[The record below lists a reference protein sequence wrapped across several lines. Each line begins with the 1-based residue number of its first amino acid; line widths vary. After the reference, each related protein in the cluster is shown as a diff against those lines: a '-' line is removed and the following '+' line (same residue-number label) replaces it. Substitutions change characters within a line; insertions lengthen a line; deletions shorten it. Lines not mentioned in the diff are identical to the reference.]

1 MFYIGKYYE
10 MHYFSPIHFPLLWY
24 LCSSKVWNV
33 MAQYLNKYWTV
44 KNLYQCLNKSLML
57 SLPAFGP
64 KLNWIW
70 LFLCNR
76 NKKLRKSKEIEF
88 YSSLFTLKKSIFPIH
103 WNARAGPRSRLG
115 GVQNPL
121 YVLTKS
127 QMFLLQKSVWN
138 EKNPPLANLKL

>member
-1 MFYIGKYYE
+1 

-24 LCSSKVWNV
+24 LCWSKVWNV
-33 MAQYLNKYWTV
+33 MAQYLNKYWAV

-88 YSSLFTLKKSIFPIH
+88 YSSLFTFLKKKVFSLFTEMQELVHAVVLAVFRIPSMFWPNPKCFFYKKGFGTKKIH
-103 WNARAGPRSRLG
+103 
-115 GVQNPL
+115 
-121 YVLTKS
+121 
-127 QMFLLQKSVWN
+127 F
-138 EKNPPLANLKL
+138 

>member
-1 MFYIGKYYE
+1 
-10 MHYFSPIHFPLLWY
+10 MHYFSPIHLSLLWY

-88 YSSLFTLKKSIFPIH
+88 YSSLFTFLNRYFPYSLKCKDWSTQSSWRCSESSLCFDQIPNVFFF
-103 WNARAGPRSRLG
+103 
-115 GVQNPL
+115 
-121 YVLTKS
+121 TKKCFEWKNSTFS
-127 QMFLLQKSVWN
+127 QSETLSETV
-138 EKNPPLANLKL
+138 

>member
-1 MFYIGKYYE
+1 
-10 MHYFSPIHFPLLWY
+10 MHYFSPIHLSLLWY

-33 MAQYLNKYWTV
+33 MAQYLNKYWAV

-88 YSSLFTLKKSIFPIH
+88 YSSLFTLKKKVFSLFTEMQELVHAVVLAVFRIPSMFWP
-103 WNARAGPRSRLG
+103 
-115 GVQNPL
+115 NPECFF
-121 YVLTKS
+121 YK
-127 QMFLLQKSVWN
+127 KSVWN
-138 EKNPPLANLKL
+138 EKKSTFSQSETLSQIV